1 MFFFAQ
7 TTIPTDD
14 AVQAADSLR
23 RATQSLIDEFR
34 TMPSAAFQ
42 RLGQDLIQFGLKLLA
57 ALAIFALGAWLIRIV
72 RRRLRRRFDRKDYDP
87 TVETFTL
94 SLTTAVLW
102 ILLIVVSIG
111 TLGVNTTSIAA
122 LFAAG
127 GVALGMALSGT
138 AQNFAGGLII
148 LIFKPFKVG
157 DFISAQG
164 FMGTVMEVNMFST
177 RIDTPE
183 NRRVVIPNGI
193 LSNGTVEN
201 YTTNGLRRAEWKFGI
216 EYGSDA
222 DKCLE
227 LVRSILSSDERVNNA
242 FAAVSAMQDSCAQVT
257 ARGWVKNEDYW
268 DVFFEMNRRFLAE
281 LPENGFGFAYPHLDV
296 KLRDNAPKA

>member
-23 RATQSLIDEFR
+23 RATQSLIEEFR

-42 RLGQDLIQFGLKLLA
+42 RLGQDLLQFGLKLLA
-57 ALAIFALGAWLIRIV
+57 ALVIFALGAWLIRIV
-72 RRRLRRRFDRKDYDP
+72 RNRLRRRFERKDYDP

-94 SLTTAVLW
+94 SLVTALLW
-102 ILLIVVSIG
+102 VLLIVISISA
-111 TLGVNTTSIAA
+111 LGVNTTSIAA
-122 LFAAG
+122 LLAAG

-201 YTTNGLRRAEWKFGI
+201 YSTNGLRRAEWKFGV
-216 EYGSDA
+216 EYGTDVER
-222 DKCLE
+222 CLE
-227 LVRSILSSDERVNNA
+227 ICRGILAEDDRISNA
-242 FAAVSAMQDSCAQVT
+242 FAGVSGMMDSCVQVT
-257 ARGWVKNEDYW
+257 VRGWVRNEDYW
-268 DVFFEMNRRFLAE
+268 DIFFAVNGRLLEG
-281 LPENGFGFAYPHLDV
+281 LPENGISFAFPHLDV
-296 KLRDNAPKA
+296 RMRDQAPKA

>member
-7 TTIPTDD
+7 T
-14 AVQAADSLR
+14 AVQTEAVEAADSLR
-23 RATQSLIDEFR
+23 QAAQSFVEQLR
-34 TMPSAAFQ
+34 TEPSAALQ
-42 RLGQDLIQFGLKLLA
+42 QLGQDLIQFGLKLLA
-57 ALAIFALGAWLIRIV
+57 ALVIFALGAWIIKLV
-72 RRRLRRRFDRKDYDP
+72 RRRMRKRFEKKNYDP

-102 ILLIVVSIG
+102 ILLIVISIS

-122 LFAAG
+122 LLAAG

-164 FMGTVMEVNMFST
+164 FMGTVTEVNMFST

-201 YTTNGLRRAEWKFGI
+201 YSTNGLRRAEWKFGV
-216 EYGSDA
+216 EYGTDVER
-222 DKCLE
+222 CLE
-227 LVRSILSSDERVNNA
+227 ICRGILAEDDRISNA
-242 FAAVSAMQDSCAQVT
+242 FAGVSGMMDSCVQVT
-257 ARGWVKNEDYW
+257 VRGWVRNEDYW
-268 DVFFEMNRRFLAE
+268 DIFFAVNGRLLEG
-281 LPENGFGFAYPHLDV
+281 LPENGISFAFPHLDV
-296 KLRDNAPKA
+296 RMRAQAPKA

>member
-7 TTIPTDD
+7 T
-14 AVQAADSLR
+14 AAEAEAAQVADSLR
-23 RATQSLIDEFR
+23 RATQSFVEQLR
-34 TMPSAAFQ
+34 TEPSAALQ
-42 RLGQDLIQFGLKLLA
+42 QLGQDLIQFGLKLLA
-57 ALAIFALGAWLIRIV
+57 ALVIFALGAWIIKLIR
-72 RRRLRRRFDRKDYDP
+72 RRMRKRFEKKDYDP

-102 ILLIVVSIG
+102 ILLIVISIS

-122 LFAAG
+122 LLAAG

-157 DFISAQG
+157 DFIAAQG
-164 FMGTVMEVNMFST
+164 FMGTVTEVNMFST

-201 YTTNGLRRAEWKFGI
+201 YTTNGLRRVEWKFGI
-216 EYGSDA
+216 EYGADA
-222 DKCLE
+222 EKCLE
-227 LVRSILSSDERVNNA
+227 LCRSILASDERVDNP
-242 FAAVSAMQDSCAQVT
+242 FAAVSGMLDSSAQITV
-257 ARGWVKNEDYW
+257 RGWVKNEDYW
-268 DVFFEMNRRFLAE
+268 DVYFEMNRRLLLE
-281 LPENGFGFAYPHLDV
+281 LPQEGIVFAFPHMDV
-296 KLRDNAPKA
+296 RMRDREAPGA